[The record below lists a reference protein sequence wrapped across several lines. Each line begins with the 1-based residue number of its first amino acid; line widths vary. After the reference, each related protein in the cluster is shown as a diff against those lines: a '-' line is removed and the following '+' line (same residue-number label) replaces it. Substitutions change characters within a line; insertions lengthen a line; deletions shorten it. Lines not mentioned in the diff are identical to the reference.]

1 MPLTQAG
8 VVPSLLARGL
18 IDEGLIVDADL
29 LVLNASRRNVNF
41 KVVSERGP
49 SYFVKQGVGPD
60 RVRTVAREAAVYE
73 LLASSPALQPVAGFL
88 PRCHL
93 YDADECTLVLD
104 LVASAKSLADY
115 HRQTLR
121 FPPVLGTALGRA
133 LGTLHRLTRTA
144 AARAGYADRFRSHTP
159 GILQMHRP
167 TLEAF
172 TWMSHATFETIKM
185 VQQSEGLRAALD
197 ALCRDWREDALIH
210 SDARWDN
217 CLVIGADRP
226 PREMTVKLVDWEMA
240 GAGDPCWDVGT
251 VFGEYLS
258 FWLVSSPVV
267 RDIAPEDVVRLAPFP
282 LRRIQPAIRAFWR
295 SYARE
300 MGLDGGENDEWCLR
314 AVRYAGARLIQT
326 AYERMLGTARVTE
339 EAVYLLQL
347 SANILEQPLDAAAQL
362 FGLPVVPPLLR

>member
-1 MPLTQAG
+1 MPLTQSG

-18 IDEGLIVDADL
+18 IDGALIVEGDL
-29 LVLNASRRNVNF
+29 LVLNASRRNINF

-60 RVRTVAREAAVYE
+60 RVHTVTREAALYE
-73 LLASSPALQPVAGFL
+73 LLASSPALKPVGEFL
-88 PRCHL
+88 PRCHVF
-93 YDADECTLVLD
+93 DAGECTLVLD
-104 LVASAKSLADY
+104 LVSSARSVSDY
-115 HRQTLR
+115 HRRTLH
-121 FPPVLGTALGRA
+121 FPPALGVSLGRA

-144 AARAGYADRFRSHTP
+144 AARAGYASRFRSHTP
-159 GILQMHRP
+159 AILQMHRP
-167 TLEAF
+167 ALEAF

-185 VQQSEGLRAALD
+185 VQHSEGLRAALD

-217 CLVIGADRP
+217 FLVIGADRP

-251 VFGEYLS
+251 IFGEYLS
-258 FWLVSSPVV
+258 FWLVSSPAV
-267 RDIAPEDVVRLAPFP
+267 RDIAPEDVVRFAPFP

-300 MGLDGGENDEWCLR
+300 MGLDGPESDTWCLR

-347 SANILEQPLDAAAQL
+347 SANILERPLDAAAKL
-362 FGLPVVPPLLR
+362 FGLSVVPTLVR